1 VAPRPTS
8 VLRLGHRTFGPGE
21 LVVMAVVDPAAATDP
36 AAAMGRVRTAAAE
49 GADIVVLASPG
60 PAGPSGEI
68 SRVADLVAAVR
79 DTLPELVIGV
89 STGRLEVARA
99 ACAAG
104 AGLLCAAGAGLLC
117 AEGAGLLDGP
127 GRGLAEVAAES
138 DASVACPLDLAARVA
153 AAGVE
158 PERVLASVASTRPL
172 ADAVAS
178 GWPALMSLPEQDL
191 AGSLATAAVAAWLGA
206 RAFRGP
212 WVRETRRALSMVS
225 AIRGDVPPAYAVRGL
240 A

>member
-1 VAPRPTS
+1 
-8 VLRLGHRTFGPGE
+8 
-21 LVVMAVVDPAAATDP
+21 MAVVDPAAATDP
-36 AAAMGRVRTAAAE
+36 AAAMGQVRTAAAE

-104 AGLLCAAGAGLLC
+104 AGLLCAAGAGLL
-117 AEGAGLLDGP
+117 DGP
-127 GRGLAEVAAES
+127 GRGLAEVAAAS
-138 DASVACPLDLAARVA
+138 DASVACPLDLAARVV

-158 PERVLASVASTRPL
+158 PQRVLVSVASTRPL

-212 WVRETRRALSMVS
+212 WVRETRRALNMVS

>member
-1 VAPRPTS
+1 
-8 VLRLGHRTFGPGE
+8 
-21 LVVMAVVDPAAATDP
+21 MAVVDPAAATDP

-68 SRVADLVAAVR
+68 SRVAELAAAVR

-104 AGLLCAAGAGLLC
+104 AGLLCA
-117 AEGAGLLDGP
+117 EGAGLLDGP

-138 DASVACPLDLAARVA
+138 YASVACPLDLAARVV

-158 PERVLASVASTRPL
+158 PERVLVSVASTRPL

>member
-49 GADIVVLASPG
+49 GADIVVLSSPG

-68 SRVADLVAAVR
+68 SRAADLVAAVR

-99 ACAAG
+99 A
-104 AGLLCAAGAGLLC
+104 CAAGAGLLC

>member
-1 VAPRPTS
+1 VARPAS
-8 VLRLGHRTFGPGE
+8 AVRLGHRTFGPGE
-21 LVVMAVVDPAAATDP
+21 LVVMAVVDPAADP
-36 AAAMGRVRTAAAE
+36 AAAMGQVRTAAAE
-49 GADIVVLASPG
+49 GADIVLLASPG
-60 PAGPSGEI
+60 AAGPGGEI
-68 SRVADLVAAVR
+68 SRVAELAAAAR

-104 AGLLCAAGAGLLC
+104 AGLLCA
-117 AEGAGLLDGP
+117 EGAGLLAGP
-127 GRGLAEVAAES
+127 GRGLAEVAAAC
-138 DASVACPLDLAARVA
+138 DASVACPLDLAARVV

-158 PERVLASVASTRPL
+158 PERVLVSVASTRPL

>member
-1 VAPRPTS
+1 MAPRPTS

-68 SRVADLVAAVR
+68 SRVAELAAAAR

-99 ACAAG
+99 A
-104 AGLLCAAGAGLLC
+104 CAAGAGLLC

-138 DASVACPLDLAARVA
+138 DASVACPLDLAARVV

-158 PERVLASVASTRPL
+158 PERVLVSVASTRPL

>member
-1 VAPRPTS
+1 
-8 VLRLGHRTFGPGE
+8 
-21 LVVMAVVDPAAATDP
+21 MAVVDPAAATDP
-36 AAAMGRVRTAAAE
+36 AAAMGQVRTAAAE
-49 GADIVVLASPG
+49 GADLVVLASPG

-104 AGLLCAAGAGLLC
+104 AGLLCAAGAGLL
-117 AEGAGLLDGP
+117 DGP
-127 GRGLAEVAAES
+127 GRGLAEVAAAS
-138 DASVACPLDLAARVA
+138 DASVACPLDLAARVV

-158 PERVLASVASTRPL
+158 PQRVLVSVASTRPL

-212 WVRETRRALSMVS
+212 WVRETRRALNMVS

>member
-1 VAPRPTS
+1 VQPRPAS
-8 VLRLGHRTFGPGE
+8 VLRLGHRTFGPDE
-21 LVVMAVVDPAAATDP
+21 LLVMTVVNPAAAADP
-36 AAAMGRVRTAAAE
+36 AAAMGRVRTAAAD

-60 PAGPSGEI
+60 PAGESGEI
-68 SRVADLVAAVR
+68 SWAAELVTAVR
-79 DTLPELVIGV
+79 DMLPELVIGV

-104 AGLLCAAGAGLLC
+104 AGLLCA
-117 AEGAGLLDGP
+117 EGVTRRDGP
-127 GRGLAEVAAES
+127 GLELAEVAAGS
-138 DASVACPLDLAARVA
+138 DAAVACPLSLAARVV
-153 AAGVE
+153 AAGVA
-158 PERVLASVASTRPL
+158 PERVLVSVASARPL

-212 WVRETRRALSMVS
+212 WVRETRRALRMVS

>member
-104 AGLLCAAGAGLLC
+104 AGLLCA
-117 AEGAGLLDGP
+117 EGAGLLDGP

-138 DASVACPLDLAARVA
+138 DASVACPLDLATRVA

-212 WVRETRRALSMVS
+212 WVRETRRALRMVS